1 MTAYSPA
8 SPDPRYVPTSLA
20 VMDRRSLFRSG
31 FAGAAGLAALPGLA
45 SAKAATGFG
54 FGVASGEPSQS
65 SVLLWTRYA
74 AMQDTALTWEVSGDD
89 SFTTI
94 IVSGSVTAKPE
105 HDFCVKPV
113 ATGLEPGTWYFYRF
127 IGPNGGMSDIGR
139 TRTLPAGAVDRF
151 RLGVFSCSN
160 LGFGYFNAY
169 GHAAQDNAFDL
180 ILHLGDYFYEY
191 NDGRYPSAEQKVAGR
206 VAWPDHETV
215 ALADYRLRHAS
226 YRADPDLRR
235 MTQLYPMILG
245 WDDHESTNDSWSG
258 GAENH
263 DPSEGDW
270 GVRKRAAMRAYREW
284 LPVSDTDYAA
294 YEVGNLAT
302 LFRLETR
309 LGARSEQFSVEKVLE
324 GKVSAEEITAA
335 LGAFR
340 DGEFID
346 PERTILGTAQE
357 DWLADGLAASRK
369 SGTVWQVLVQQVLIG
384 KLASPD
390 SLLEGL
396 AAAAPE
402 EFRSRLQ
409 AAALASKAGLPLNMD
424 AWDGYPAARDRL
436 LASAMNADANLLVLA
451 GDTHNAWAF
460 DLEHDGARSGI
471 EFAVQGVTSP
481 GLETYLGM
489 VPPKIMQQSLVGRNT
504 ELQWADTSQR
514 GYMAVELTPTQA
526 SCEWRFVSGVKSRS
540 VALAGTHRMVSK
552 AGSNQL
558 SGG

>member
-1 MTAYSPA
+1 MTAHPPA
-8 SPDPRYVPTSLA
+8 SPDPCPTLPSLA
-20 VMDRRSLFRSG
+20 AMDRRSLLRSG
-31 FAGAAGLAALPGLA
+31 VAGAAGLAALPGLA

-54 FGVASGEPSQS
+54 FGVASGEPGQN

-74 AMQDTALTWEVSGDD
+74 AMQDTALTWEVSDDD
-89 SFTTI
+89 SFTAI
-94 IVSGSVTAKPE
+94 IASGTAIAKPA

-127 IGPNGGMSDIGR
+127 IGPDGGMSDIGR

-191 NDGRYPSAEQKVAGR
+191 NDGRYPSAAQKVAGR
-206 VAWPDHETV
+206 AAWPDHETV
-215 ALADYRLRHAS
+215 VLADYRLRHAS

-245 WDDHESTNDSWSG
+245 WDDHESANDSWTG

-263 DPSEGDW
+263 DPGEGDW
-270 GVRKRAAMRAYREW
+270 GARKRAAMRAYREW
-284 LPVSDTDYAA
+284 LPVSDADYAA
-294 YEVGNLAT
+294 YEVGDLAT

-309 LGARSEQFSVEKVLE
+309 LGARSEQFSVEKLLE
-324 GKVSAEEITAA
+324 GKGSADQMTAA
-335 LGAFR
+335 LDAFR
-340 DGEFID
+340 GGDFVT

-357 DWLADGLAASRK
+357 NWLADGLKASRI
-369 SGTVWQVLVQQVLIG
+369 SGTVWQVLVQQVLMG

-396 AAAAPE
+396 AAAAPADIK
-402 EFRSRLQ
+402 SRLQ

-460 DLEHDGARSGI
+460 DLAHDSARAGI
-471 EFAVQGVTSP
+471 EFGVQGVTSP

-489 VPPKIMQQSLVGRNT
+489 VPPKIMQQSLVGRNA

-540 VALAGTHRMVSK
+540 VALAGKHRMVSR

-558 SGG
+558 SQG